1 MEELDAKV
9 DKINYDLIGL
19 ENRKKEMEDKKASY
33 QKEIDKL
40 EKEKNSILCKT
51 DTMKPLKKF
60 IYIVVSL
67 RTDLKRVDLI
77 NVKLNEKQKEKD
89 GIQNKIDIQNNL
101 YAETIKEKDNIIEQ
115 RKELYIS
122 QNATKEN
129 TQENEKVSKMRALTQ
144 IFEITSKFK
153 DSKVMSNLN
162 HLVEKEIDQY
172 KTAVTSKK
180 ENTEQ
185 KQDQD
190 EMEQTFGRE
199 KKLENVTKVIRQ
211 GNVGYK
217 KIYTRKEEMIENR
230 RRNRRIIRKNRRF
243 GKRTF

>member
-1 MEELDAKV
+1 MKEKTQLRKMEELDAKV

-144 IFEITSKFK
+144 IFEIISKFK

-180 ENTEQ
+180 ENIEQ

-190 EMEQTFGRE
+190 EME
-199 KKLENVTKVIRQ
+199 
-211 GNVGYK
+211 
-217 KIYTRKEEMIENR
+217 
-230 RRNRRIIRKNRRF
+230 
-243 GKRTF
+243 

>member
-1 MEELDAKV
+1 MKEKPQLIKMEELDAKV

-40 EKEKNSILCKT
+40 EKEKNSILGKT

-153 DSKVMSNLN
+153 DSKVMSDLK

-190 EMEQTFGRE
+190 EME
-199 KKLENVTKVIRQ
+199 
-211 GNVGYK
+211 
-217 KIYTRKEEMIENR
+217 
-230 RRNRRIIRKNRRF
+230 
-243 GKRTF
+243 

>member
-1 MEELDAKV
+1 MKEKTQLRKMEELDAKV

-40 EKEKNSILCKT
+40 EKEKNSILGKT

-67 RTDLKRVDLI
+67 RIDLKRVDLI
-77 NVKLNEKQKEKD
+77 NVRLNEKQKEKD

-190 EMEQTFGRE
+190 EME
-199 KKLENVTKVIRQ
+199 
-211 GNVGYK
+211 
-217 KIYTRKEEMIENR
+217 
-230 RRNRRIIRKNRRF
+230 
-243 GKRTF
+243 

>member
-1 MEELDAKV
+1 MKEKTQLRKMEELDAKV

-40 EKEKNSILCKT
+40 EKEKNSILGKT
-51 DTMKPLKKF
+51 DTMKLLKKF

-190 EMEQTFGRE
+190 EME
-199 KKLENVTKVIRQ
+199 
-211 GNVGYK
+211 
-217 KIYTRKEEMIENR
+217 
-230 RRNRRIIRKNRRF
+230 
-243 GKRTF
+243 

>member
-1 MEELDAKV
+1 MKEKTQLRKMEELDAKV

-33 QKEIDKL
+33 QREIDKL
-40 EKEKNSILCKT
+40 EKEKTSILGKT
-51 DTMKPLKKF
+51 DTMKPLQKF

-89 GIQNKIDIQNNL
+89 SIQNKIDIQNNL
-101 YAETIKEKDNIIEQ
+101 YTETIKEKDNIIEQ

-129 TQENEKVSKMRALTQ
+129 TQENEKISKMRALTQ

-190 EMEQTFGRE
+190 EME
-199 KKLENVTKVIRQ
+199 
-211 GNVGYK
+211 
-217 KIYTRKEEMIENR
+217 
-230 RRNRRIIRKNRRF
+230 
-243 GKRTF
+243 

>member
-1 MEELDAKV
+1 MKEKIQLRKMEELDAKV

-33 QKEIDKL
+33 QREIDKL
-40 EKEKNSILCKT
+40 EKEKTSILGKT

-190 EMEQTFGRE
+190 EME
-199 KKLENVTKVIRQ
+199 
-211 GNVGYK
+211 
-217 KIYTRKEEMIENR
+217 
-230 RRNRRIIRKNRRF
+230 
-243 GKRTF
+243 

>member
-1 MEELDAKV
+1 MKEKTQLRKMEELDVKV

-40 EKEKNSILCKT
+40 EKEKNSILGKT

-77 NVKLNEKQKEKD
+77 NVRLNEKQKEKD

-190 EMEQTFGRE
+190 EME
-199 KKLENVTKVIRQ
+199 
-211 GNVGYK
+211 
-217 KIYTRKEEMIENR
+217 
-230 RRNRRIIRKNRRF
+230 
-243 GKRTF
+243 

>member
-1 MEELDAKV
+1 MKEKTQLRKMEELDAKV

-33 QKEIDKL
+33 QREIEKL
-40 EKEKNSILCKT
+40 EKEKTSILGKT
-51 DTMKPLKKF
+51 DTMKPLQKF

-180 ENTEQ
+180 ENIEQ

-190 EMEQTFGRE
+190 EME
-199 KKLENVTKVIRQ
+199 
-211 GNVGYK
+211 
-217 KIYTRKEEMIENR
+217 
-230 RRNRRIIRKNRRF
+230 
-243 GKRTF
+243 

>member
-1 MEELDAKV
+1 MKEKTQLRKMEELDAKV

-40 EKEKNSILCKT
+40 EKEKNSILGKT
-51 DTMKPLKKF
+51 DTMKLLKKF

-67 RTDLKRVDLI
+67 KTDLKRVDLI
-77 NVKLNEKQKEKD
+77 NVRLNEKQKEKD

-190 EMEQTFGRE
+190 EME
-199 KKLENVTKVIRQ
+199 
-211 GNVGYK
+211 
-217 KIYTRKEEMIENR
+217 
-230 RRNRRIIRKNRRF
+230 
-243 GKRTF
+243 

>member
-1 MEELDAKV
+1 MKEKTQLRKMEELDAKV

-33 QKEIDKL
+33 QREIDKL
-40 EKEKNSILCKT
+40 EKEKTSILGKT

-172 KTAVTSKK
+172 KIAVTSKK

-190 EMEQTFGRE
+190 EME
-199 KKLENVTKVIRQ
+199 
-211 GNVGYK
+211 
-217 KIYTRKEEMIENR
+217 
-230 RRNRRIIRKNRRF
+230 
-243 GKRTF
+243 

>member
-1 MEELDAKV
+1 MKEKTQLRKMEELDAKV

-33 QKEIDKL
+33 QREIDKL
-40 EKEKNSILCKT
+40 EKEKTSILGKT

-190 EMEQTFGRE
+190 EME
-199 KKLENVTKVIRQ
+199 
-211 GNVGYK
+211 
-217 KIYTRKEEMIENR
+217 
-230 RRNRRIIRKNRRF
+230 
-243 GKRTF
+243 

>member
-1 MEELDAKV
+1 MKEKTQLRKMEELDAKV

-40 EKEKNSILCKT
+40 EKEKNSILGKT

-162 HLVEKEIDQY
+162 HLIEKEIDQY

-190 EMEQTFGRE
+190 EME
-199 KKLENVTKVIRQ
+199 
-211 GNVGYK
+211 
-217 KIYTRKEEMIENR
+217 
-230 RRNRRIIRKNRRF
+230 
-243 GKRTF
+243 

>member
-1 MEELDAKV
+1 MKEKTQLRKMEELDAKV

-40 EKEKNSILCKT
+40 EKEKNSILGKT

-77 NVKLNEKQKEKD
+77 NVRLNEKQKEKD

-129 TQENEKVSKMRALTQ
+129 TQENEKVSKIRALTQ

-190 EMEQTFGRE
+190 EME
-199 KKLENVTKVIRQ
+199 
-211 GNVGYK
+211 
-217 KIYTRKEEMIENR
+217 
-230 RRNRRIIRKNRRF
+230 
-243 GKRTF
+243 

>member
-1 MEELDAKV
+1 MKEKTQLRKMEELDAKV

-40 EKEKNSILCKT
+40 EKEKNSILGKT

-185 KQDQD
+185 KQAQD
-190 EMEQTFGRE
+190 EME
-199 KKLENVTKVIRQ
+199 
-211 GNVGYK
+211 
-217 KIYTRKEEMIENR
+217 
-230 RRNRRIIRKNRRF
+230 
-243 GKRTF
+243 

>member
-1 MEELDAKV
+1 MKEKTQLRKMEELDAKV

-40 EKEKNSILCKT
+40 EKEKNSILGKT

-77 NVKLNEKQKEKD
+77 NVRLNEKQKEKD

-162 HLVEKEIDQY
+162 HLIEKEIDQY

-190 EMEQTFGRE
+190 EME
-199 KKLENVTKVIRQ
+199 
-211 GNVGYK
+211 
-217 KIYTRKEEMIENR
+217 
-230 RRNRRIIRKNRRF
+230 
-243 GKRTF
+243 

>member
-1 MEELDAKV
+1 MKEKTQLRKMEELDAKV

-33 QKEIDKL
+33 QREIDKL
-40 EKEKNSILCKT
+40 EKEKTSILGKT
-51 DTMKPLKKF
+51 DTMKPLQKF

-190 EMEQTFGRE
+190 EME
-199 KKLENVTKVIRQ
+199 
-211 GNVGYK
+211 
-217 KIYTRKEEMIENR
+217 
-230 RRNRRIIRKNRRF
+230 
-243 GKRTF
+243 

>member
-1 MEELDAKV
+1 MKEKTQLRKMEELDAKV

-40 EKEKNSILCKT
+40 EEEKNSILGKT
-51 DTMKPLKKF
+51 NTMKPLKKF

-77 NVKLNEKQKEKD
+77 NVRLNEKQKEKD

-190 EMEQTFGRE
+190 EME
-199 KKLENVTKVIRQ
+199 
-211 GNVGYK
+211 
-217 KIYTRKEEMIENR
+217 
-230 RRNRRIIRKNRRF
+230 
-243 GKRTF
+243 

>member
-1 MEELDAKV
+1 MKEKTQLRKMEELDAKV

-40 EKEKNSILCKT
+40 EKEKNSILGKT

-101 YAETIKEKDNIIEQ
+101 YVETIKEKENIIEQ

-190 EMEQTFGRE
+190 EME
-199 KKLENVTKVIRQ
+199 
-211 GNVGYK
+211 
-217 KIYTRKEEMIENR
+217 
-230 RRNRRIIRKNRRF
+230 
-243 GKRTF
+243 

>member
-40 EKEKNSILCKT
+40 EKEKNSILGKT
-51 DTMKPLKKF
+51 DTMKSLKKF

-77 NVKLNEKQKEKD
+77 NVRLNEKQKEKD

-190 EMEQTFGRE
+190 EME
-199 KKLENVTKVIRQ
+199 
-211 GNVGYK
+211 
-217 KIYTRKEEMIENR
+217 
-230 RRNRRIIRKNRRF
+230 
-243 GKRTF
+243 

>member
-1 MEELDAKV
+1 MKEKTQLRKMEELDAKV

-33 QKEIDKL
+33 QKEIEKL
-40 EKEKNSILCKT
+40 EKEKTSILGKT
-51 DTMKPLKKF
+51 DTMKPLQKF

-180 ENTEQ
+180 ENIEQ

-190 EMEQTFGRE
+190 EME
-199 KKLENVTKVIRQ
+199 
-211 GNVGYK
+211 
-217 KIYTRKEEMIENR
+217 
-230 RRNRRIIRKNRRF
+230 
-243 GKRTF
+243 

>member
-40 EKEKNSILCKT
+40 EKEKNSILGKT
-51 DTMKPLKKF
+51 NTMKPLKKF

-77 NVKLNEKQKEKD
+77 NVRLNEKQKEKD

-190 EMEQTFGRE
+190 EME
-199 KKLENVTKVIRQ
+199 
-211 GNVGYK
+211 
-217 KIYTRKEEMIENR
+217 
-230 RRNRRIIRKNRRF
+230 
-243 GKRTF
+243 

>member
-1 MEELDAKV
+1 MKEKTQLRKMEELDAKV

-89 GIQNKIDIQNNL
+89 GIQNKIDIPNNL

-190 EMEQTFGRE
+190 EME
-199 KKLENVTKVIRQ
+199 
-211 GNVGYK
+211 
-217 KIYTRKEEMIENR
+217 
-230 RRNRRIIRKNRRF
+230 
-243 GKRTF
+243 

>member
-1 MEELDAKV
+1 MKEKTQLRKMEELDAKV

-40 EKEKNSILCKT
+40 EKEKNSILGKT

-77 NVKLNEKQKEKD
+77 NVRLNEKQKEKD

-172 KTAVTSKK
+172 KTVVTSKK

-190 EMEQTFGRE
+190 EME
-199 KKLENVTKVIRQ
+199 
-211 GNVGYK
+211 
-217 KIYTRKEEMIENR
+217 
-230 RRNRRIIRKNRRF
+230 
-243 GKRTF
+243 

>member
-1 MEELDAKV
+1 MKEKTQLRKMEELDAKV

-33 QKEIDKL
+33 QREIEKL
-40 EKEKNSILCKT
+40 EKEKTSILGKT

-101 YAETIKEKDNIIEQ
+101 YAETIKEKDNIIDQ

-190 EMEQTFGRE
+190 EME
-199 KKLENVTKVIRQ
+199 
-211 GNVGYK
+211 
-217 KIYTRKEEMIENR
+217 
-230 RRNRRIIRKNRRF
+230 
-243 GKRTF
+243 

>member
-1 MEELDAKV
+1 MKEKIQLRKMEELDAKV

-33 QKEIDKL
+33 QREIDKL
-40 EKEKNSILCKT
+40 EKEKTGILGKT

-190 EMEQTFGRE
+190 EME
-199 KKLENVTKVIRQ
+199 
-211 GNVGYK
+211 
-217 KIYTRKEEMIENR
+217 
-230 RRNRRIIRKNRRF
+230 
-243 GKRTF
+243 

>member
-1 MEELDAKV
+1 MKEKTQLRKMEELDAKV

-19 ENRKKEMEDKKASY
+19 ESRKKEMEDKKSSY
-33 QKEIDKL
+33 QREIDKL
-40 EKEKNSILCKT
+40 EKEKNGILGKT
-51 DTMKPLKKF
+51 DIMKPLQKF

-122 QNATKEN
+122 QNAIKEN

-190 EMEQTFGRE
+190 EME
-199 KKLENVTKVIRQ
+199 
-211 GNVGYK
+211 
-217 KIYTRKEEMIENR
+217 
-230 RRNRRIIRKNRRF
+230 
-243 GKRTF
+243 

>member
-1 MEELDAKV
+1 MKEKTQLRKMEELDAKV

-77 NVKLNEKQKEKD
+77 NVRLNEKQKEKD

-190 EMEQTFGRE
+190 EME
-199 KKLENVTKVIRQ
+199 
-211 GNVGYK
+211 
-217 KIYTRKEEMIENR
+217 
-230 RRNRRIIRKNRRF
+230 
-243 GKRTF
+243 

>member
-1 MEELDAKV
+1 MKGEFRNLKEKTQLRKMEELDAKV

-33 QKEIDKL
+33 QREIDKL
-40 EKEKNSILCKT
+40 EKEKTSILGKT

-190 EMEQTFGRE
+190 EME
-199 KKLENVTKVIRQ
+199 
-211 GNVGYK
+211 
-217 KIYTRKEEMIENR
+217 
-230 RRNRRIIRKNRRF
+230 
-243 GKRTF
+243 

>member
-1 MEELDAKV
+1 MKEKTQLRKMEELDAKV

-40 EKEKNSILCKT
+40 EKEKNSILGKT
-51 DTMKPLKKF
+51 NTMKPLKNF
-60 IYIVVSL
+60 IYIEVSL

-77 NVKLNEKQKEKD
+77 NVRLNEKQKEKD

-190 EMEQTFGRE
+190 EME
-199 KKLENVTKVIRQ
+199 
-211 GNVGYK
+211 
-217 KIYTRKEEMIENR
+217 
-230 RRNRRIIRKNRRF
+230 
-243 GKRTF
+243 

>member
-1 MEELDAKV
+1 MKEKTQLRKMEELDAKV

-101 YAETIKEKDNIIEQ
+101 YDETIKEKDNIIEQ

-180 ENTEQ
+180 ENIEQ

-190 EMEQTFGRE
+190 EME
-199 KKLENVTKVIRQ
+199 
-211 GNVGYK
+211 
-217 KIYTRKEEMIENR
+217 
-230 RRNRRIIRKNRRF
+230 
-243 GKRTF
+243 

>member
-1 MEELDAKV
+1 MKEKTQLRKMEELDAKV

-40 EKEKNSILCKT
+40 EKEKNSILGKT

-101 YAETIKEKDNIIEQ
+101 YVETIKEKDNIIEQ

-129 TQENEKVSKMRALTQ
+129 TQENEKVSKMIALTQ

-190 EMEQTFGRE
+190 EME
-199 KKLENVTKVIRQ
+199 
-211 GNVGYK
+211 
-217 KIYTRKEEMIENR
+217 
-230 RRNRRIIRKNRRF
+230 
-243 GKRTF
+243 

>member
-1 MEELDAKV
+1 MKEKTQLRKMEELDAKV

-40 EKEKNSILCKT
+40 EKEKNSILGKT

-60 IYIVVSL
+60 IYIVLSL

-101 YAETIKEKDNIIEQ
+101 YVETIKEKDNIIEQ

-190 EMEQTFGRE
+190 EME
-199 KKLENVTKVIRQ
+199 
-211 GNVGYK
+211 
-217 KIYTRKEEMIENR
+217 
-230 RRNRRIIRKNRRF
+230 
-243 GKRTF
+243 

>member
-1 MEELDAKV
+1 MKEKTQLRKMEELDAKV

-19 ENRKKEMEDKKASY
+19 ENRKKEMEDKKASC
-33 QKEIDKL
+33 QREIDKL
-40 EKEKNSILCKT
+40 EKEKNSILGKT

-180 ENTEQ
+180 ENTKQ

-190 EMEQTFGRE
+190 EME
-199 KKLENVTKVIRQ
+199 
-211 GNVGYK
+211 
-217 KIYTRKEEMIENR
+217 
-230 RRNRRIIRKNRRF
+230 
-243 GKRTF
+243 

>member
-1 MEELDAKV
+1 MKEKTQLRKMEELDAKV

-33 QKEIDKL
+33 QREIDKL
-40 EKEKNSILCKT
+40 EKEKTSILGKT

-180 ENTEQ
+180 ENTDQ

-190 EMEQTFGRE
+190 EME
-199 KKLENVTKVIRQ
+199 
-211 GNVGYK
+211 
-217 KIYTRKEEMIENR
+217 
-230 RRNRRIIRKNRRF
+230 
-243 GKRTF
+243 